1 MECRTTLLSR
11 HAGTAATMFAFAIS
25 TLAGTAAAQTSRTP
39 WGHPDLQGTYTNA
52 TQTPFERPEALSDKA
67 FLTEEEAAQLE
78 QRQAERFAA
87 ALEAPAVQTEA
98 GGQVGAYNEF
108 WYDARARVVGTRRT
122 SLVVDPPNGRVP
134 VRAEALA
141 ARDYHLE
148 RISDDYLHLG
158 PWDRCIARGTPSNFF
173 QSAYNN
179 NYMILQTP
187 DTVAIYFEMIHDV
200 RVIPLDG
207 RPHIGDGMQLWNGD
221 SRGHW
226 EGDTLVVE
234 TTNLTEK
241 GWISTSV
248 IQGRIRG
255 VTQTKDTRLVERFT
269 RVDEGTIDYQVTVI
283 DPVKYT
289 APWTAQ
295 IPLYIE
301 DGLVLYE
308 YACHEGNWAVHN
320 ILSGGRAEDQA
331 AATGG
336 R

>member
-1 MECRTTLLSR
+1 MGGGVILECRTTVLSS
-11 HAGTAATMFAFAIS
+11 HAGIAATMFAFVLS
-25 TLAGTAAAQTSRTP
+25 TVAGTAAAQTPRTP

-158 PWDRCIARGTPSNFF
+158 PWDRCIARGTPRNFF

-207 RPHIGDGMQLWNGD
+207 RPHVGDGMQLWNGD

-226 EGDTLVVE
+226 EGDTRVVE
-234 TTNLTEK
+234 TRNFK
-241 GWISTSV
+241 GE
-248 IQGRIRG
+248 RG
-255 VTQTKDTRLVERFT
+255 WRGASENMTLVERFT
-269 RVDEGTIDYQVTVI
+269 RVDTGTLEYRFTVS
-283 DPVKYT
+283 DPAT
-289 APWTAQ
+289 WTSPWTAS
-295 IPLYIE
+295 IPMRLN
-301 DGLVLYE
+301 DQPMYE
-308 YACHEGNWAVHN
+308 YACHEGNYGLEN
-320 ILSGGRAEDQA
+320 ILGNARFEERVIARTGR
-331 AATGG
+331 
-336 R
+336 